1 MASSLPQMSEDVL
14 RLNPGL
20 ALAGALVS
28 ATPSKYGNAK
38 AEAHGMTF
46 ASGHEAAVI
55 SGLILMEQQHKIFG
69 LRLQVRFPLQGGV
82 VYVCDA
88 CYLDEHLVGHVI
100 DAKGFRTREYRNK
113 AKQFKAQYGR
123 TIEEL

>member
-1 MASSLPQMSEDVL
+1 MNELPSMSADVL
-14 RLNPGL
+14 ALNPELRQASGT
-20 ALAGALVS
+20 GNS
-28 ATPSKYGNAK
+28 ASKYHNAK

-55 SGLILMEQQHKIFG
+55 SGLILAEQQHKIFG

-82 VYVCDA
+82 VYVADA
-88 CYLDEHLVGHVI
+88 TYLDEHLVGHVV
-100 DAKGFRTREYRNK
+100 DAKGFRNRAYINK